1 MAGLLDG
8 LEKFGIKNADQMKV
22 YEDEKRKKEQ
32 AAKMKEAAKPD
43 PEELAK
49 KEKEYLFFKTYDCP
63 VCGTKFKDLTIKASR
78 VRMVGMDRDLRPI
91 HEGIEPLKYEAVVCP
106 QCGHAALARYF
117 GGLASSQVKA
127 IRENISNSYKGHTQK
142 ELYSLEE
149 ALARSKMCLLNAI
162 VKHAKTSE
170 KAYICLKCGW
180 LVRCMKEKAEADFK
194 EGLISQEA
202 YAKKSKELNEKEQEY
217 LLNAYEGFAEARQT
231 ESDYPMC
238 GMDETT
244 VDYLLAAL
252 ALDIGK
258 YDVAN
263 KMIASIL
270 GSATATS
277 RIKDKARDMKDEL
290 LVLMKNKADK

>member
-1 MAGLLDG
+1 MAEV
-8 LEKFGIKNADQMKV
+8 LEAS
-22 YEDEKRKKEQ
+22 EK
-32 AAKMKEAAKPD
+32 
-43 PEELAK
+43 LN
-49 KEKEYLFFKTYDCP
+49 KEKEFLFLKTYDCP

-78 VRMVGMDRDLRPI
+78 VRMTGMDRDLRPR
-91 HEGIEPLKYEAVVCP
+91 HEGIEPLKYEAVVC
-106 QCGHAALARYF
+106 QKCGCAALSRYF
-117 GGLASSQVKA
+117 GKLVSSQIKE
-127 IRENISNSYKGHTQK
+127 IRENISQSYKGHEQK
-142 ELYSLEE
+142 DRYTLEE
-149 ALARSKMCLLNAI
+149 ALARNKMCFLNAM

-180 LVRCMKEKAEADFK
+180 LVRCMQEEAREEWQAGILGQAEYEKK
-194 EGLISQEA
+194 L
-202 YAKKSKELNEKEQEY
+202 KTLKEKEQEY
-217 LLNAYEGFAEARQT
+217 LVNAYEGFAQARQT

-252 ALDIGK
+252 AMDIGR

-270 GSATATS
+270 GSVAATS

-290 LVLMKNKADK
+290 LVLMKGKSGKE